1 MGAEIAFAA
10 HIEALEF
17 LHYFMGAQPVVG
29 GGNGEMGG
37 IEGAGGFI
45 DGVGKR
51 AGRLRRILDGAP
63 GPQQLFDVP
72 VPLQAGPR
80 PHLAGIVEGSVGL
93 EVVKVGRLG
102 SAAIFR
108 GGFSKSVGFLL

>member
-1 MGAEIAFAA
+1 
-10 HIEALEF
+10 
-17 LHYFMGAQPVVG
+17 MGAQPVVG

-63 GPQQLFDVP
+63 GPQQLFDVH
-72 VPLQAGPR
+72 VSLQAGPR